1 MTEEEIYAELRRIDR
16 KLNPYY
22 VERTPRGSVV
32 ICSEHVLTDE
42 IKHGEAMA
50 LSRALN
56 MEYQTRMARK

>member
-1 MTEEEIYAELRRIDR
+1 MTDEEIVDAINRKVR

-32 ICSEHVLTDE
+32 VCEEHLLTDE

-50 LSRALN
+50 LMKALN
-56 MEYQTRMARK
+56 MEYQTRMLRK